1 MAWPSPR
8 TMATGT
14 STTRF
19 TNVSNGS
26 DARSI
31 ASTSA
36 PPPAPPPA
44 SPPAP
49 DRSSSSLALLLKR
62 RKGSEYAK
70 CDPAPAPVAPRR
82 SAPVP
87 TSPHSG
93 GCSRAPGRHRCTG
106 LRSVRSRGQRACRMT
121 PARAAVSC
129 PARHAARNGARRQRA
144 GVIAARARARDPAPL
159 RFPSTHPGDA
169 LCRTQAARAR
179 PRAHDEPRISPH
191 ALPPLATPRKVRGGR
206 DSRPERRQLEK
217 VHVRRAR
224 LISVGGGAAS
234 PEKRMRRPF

>member
-1 MAWPSPR
+1 MAWQSPG

-31 ASTSA
+31 ASTPA
-36 PPPAPPPA
+36 PPPAPE
-44 SPPAP
+44 
-49 DRSSSSLALLLKR
+49 RSSSSLALLLKR

-87 TSPHSG
+87 TAPHRG
-93 GCSRAPGRHRCTG
+93 GCGRAPGRHRCTR
-106 LRSVRSRGQRACRMT
+106 LLSVRSRGQRACRMT
-121 PARAAVSC
+121 PAHAAVSC
-129 PARHAARNGARRQRA
+129 PARQAARSGARRQRA
-144 GVIAARARARDPAPL
+144 GAIAARARAPL
-159 RFPSTHPGDA
+159 RFPSTRPGDA
-169 LCRTQAARAR
+169 PCRAQAARAR

-191 ALPPLATPRKVRGGR
+191 TLPPLATPREVRGGR
-206 DSRPERRQLEK
+206 DSRPERRQ
-217 VHVRRAR
+217 
-224 LISVGGGAAS
+224 
-234 PEKRMRRPF
+234 